1 MFRASRSQGE
11 ATERPVCVGYF
22 GPVGR
27 TVAWTGARRGS
38 GPACGPP
45 GGTDSRRGD
54 PMRRRG
60 RLLDQVAAA
69 MRPPVHRAGG
79 GLGLESS
86 RVVAAI
92 ACFVLWDGDMVHV
105 GRGVAKAF
113 G

>member
-27 TVAWTGARRGS
+27 TAAWTGARRGS

-69 MRPPVHRAGG
+69 MRRRGRLLEQVHAVGACPRA
-79 GLGLESS
+79 
-86 RVVAAI
+86 A
-92 ACFVLWDGDMVHV
+92 
-105 GRGVAKAF
+105 
-113 G
+113 